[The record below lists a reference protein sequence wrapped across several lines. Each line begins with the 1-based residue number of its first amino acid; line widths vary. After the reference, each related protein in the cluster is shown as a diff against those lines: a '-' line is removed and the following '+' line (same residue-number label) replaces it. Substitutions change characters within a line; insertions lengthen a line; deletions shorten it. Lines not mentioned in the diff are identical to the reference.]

1 MSKASIFLGASWV
14 GLSGLGV
21 AITGLVASGPAAVH
35 VAGMFIAILA
45 AILLFWA
52 RKADEYTLGLWNA
65 GASVAFGAMV
75 IAYVGVPFAEGM
87 YDGFMDKEQS
97 RDSSAALIPALA
109 IFAFYIGLFWKRL
122 LGDM

>member
-1 MSKASIFLGASWV
+1 MTRADIFMTASWV

-21 AITGLVASGPAAVH
+21 TITGIVASGPTAVH
-35 VAGMFIAILA
+35 VAGMFVAIFA
-45 AILLFWA
+45 AILLFCA

-75 IAYVGVPFAEGM
+75 LAYLGIPFAEGM
-87 YDGFMDKEQS
+87 YDGFTDNEQS
-97 RDSSAALIPALA
+97 RDLSADLIPAFA
-109 IFAFYIGLFWKRL
+109 IFAFYFGLFWKRL

>member
-1 MSKASIFLGASWV
+1 MNKATAFLGASWV

-21 AITGLVASGPAAVH
+21 AIMGIVASGPTAVH
-35 VAGMFIAILA
+35 VAGMFVAIFA

-75 IAYVGVPFAEGM
+75 IAYLGVPSAEGM
-87 YDGFMDKEQS
+87 YDGFMGKEQN
-97 RDSSAALIPALA
+97 RDLSADLIPALA
-109 IFAFYIGLFWKRL
+109 IFAFYIGLFLKRL
-122 LGDM
+122 RGGM

>member
-1 MSKASIFLGASWV
+1 MNKATTFLGASWV

-21 AITGLVASGPAAVH
+21 AITGIVASGPAAVH
-35 VAGMFIAILA
+35 VAGMFVAIFA

-75 IAYVGVPFAEGM
+75 MAYVGVPFAEGM
-87 YDGFMDKEQS
+87 YVGFTDKEQS
-97 RDSSAALIPALA
+97 DASSAALIPALA
-109 IFAFYIGLFWKRL
+109 IFAFYFGLFWKRL
-122 LGDM
+122 RGGM